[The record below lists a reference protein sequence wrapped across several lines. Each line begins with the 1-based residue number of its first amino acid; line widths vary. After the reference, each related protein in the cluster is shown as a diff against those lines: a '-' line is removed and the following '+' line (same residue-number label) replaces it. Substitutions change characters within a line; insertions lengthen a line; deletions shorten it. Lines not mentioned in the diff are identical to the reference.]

1 MMPPHSQKKAVL
13 QWLSGRHADAI
24 DTAAD
29 ADVKDVDGNY
39 RSGILYRKGL
49 EAIAVNDSPHA
60 KSLHMLYEIVRYRR
74 YGSPFGTI

>member
-1 MMPPHSQKKAVL
+1 M
-13 QWLSGRHADAI
+13 WTAI
-24 DTAAD
+24 TAAASCTVND
-29 ADVKDVDGNY
+29 ALP
-39 RSGILYRKGL
+39 ICKGL